1 MQLPGRLSQ
10 TTLGD
15 LLGAA
20 FRERITGTLE
30 LEEASGPAAGRR
42 HAIVLEDG
50 QVVRIDT
57 ELGAEPIGE
66 LLVEQ
71 GSISASRLR
80 RLLWQRPPED
90 DAPLGEWLVAGGH
103 VDPDAVARALAR
115 QVEARLEALFAL
127 DDARVHFRVPRPRDR
142 RKDAP
147 APLQPSEFLR
157 GRPRA
162 REARRA
168 ETGGPTSTT
177 RADPV
182 RGQCLRV
189 LQLPESA
196 GAADVRE
203 AFRRL
208 APRYHP
214 DRHPGASREEKR
226 EMLRRFSEL
235 SHAYHVLIA

>member
-30 LEEASGPAAGRR
+30 LEEVTGPAAGRR
-42 HAIVLEDG
+42 HAIFLEDG
-50 QVVRIDT
+50 LVVRIDT
-57 ELGAEPIGE
+57 ELGARIGQI
-66 LLVEQ
+66 LVEQ
-71 GSISASRLR
+71 GSLPSARLR
-80 RLLWQRPPED
+80 RLLWQRRADEEGPV
-90 DAPLGEWLVAGGH
+90 GRWLVAGGH
-103 VDPDAVARALAR
+103 IEPDSLTLALER
-115 QVEARLEALFAL
+115 QIEARLEALFAL
-127 DDARVHFRVPRPRDR
+127 RDARLYFRVPRPRDR

-147 APLQPSEFLR
+147 APLRPAEFLP

-162 REARRA
+162 RETLRARGGGRA
-168 ETGGPTSTT
+168 QTR
-177 RADPV
+177 RADPA
-182 RGQCLRV
+182 RGPSLSV

-196 GAADVRE
+196 GAAEVRE

-208 APRYHP
+208 ASRYHP
-214 DRHPGASREEKR
+214 DRHPGASHEEKR
-226 EMLRRFSEL
+226 EMLRKFAEL

>member
-30 LEEASGPAAGRR
+30 LEEVTGPVAGRR
-42 HAIVLEDG
+42 HAVFLEDG
-50 QVVRIDT
+50 LVVRIDT
-57 ELGAEPIGE
+57 ELGAERIGQ

-71 GSISASRLR
+71 GIISLHGLR
-80 RLLWQRPPED
+80 RLLWRRPAED
-90 DAPLGEWLVAGGH
+90 EGPLGAWLVAEGH
-103 VDPDAVARALAR
+103 VDPNALALALAR
-115 QVEARLEALFAL
+115 QLEARLEALFAL
-127 DDARVHFRVPRPRDR
+127 GDARLFFRVPKPRDR

-147 APLQPSEFLR
+147 AALRPPDFLP

-162 REARRA
+162 REAPGGRRR
-168 ETGGPTSTT
+168 GPAQAR

-182 RGQCLRV
+182 RGHCLSV
-189 LQLPESA
+189 LQLSESA
-196 GAADVRE
+196 GAAEVRE

-208 APRYHP
+208 ASRYHP
-214 DRHPGASREEKR
+214 DRHPGASHEEKC
-226 EMLRRFSEL
+226 EMLRKFAEL
-235 SHAYHVLIA
+235 SRAYHVLIA